1 MSLECQ
7 IVKIK
12 KVPYNETD
20 PVFTAWAKSYSAN
33 FYSTYTTVSSYSA
46 TWGSGGATSLS
57 SLTANWQNTYNFFSV
72 QSANND
78 SVYAVVNSNSA
89 TNWNYQGNDLK
100 SLTANWQNTFIN
112 FNAQSANN
120 DSVYSTVQS
129 NSSLWIIDS
138 TSDNQVRELTANWQ
152 NTYTNVYNNSANW
165 SSSYTVI
172 SNQSA
177 NNVSVYNTVNSN
189 SATTWNYQG
198 NDVKSLTSNWQN
210 TYNSFSNQ
218 SANNVSVYNNVNSNS
233 ANWSKGLTLFTEVSS
248 VTGINS
254 SRLVYALSAT
264 SSATNVDVAILPKGN
279 GSFSSQIPNG
289 TISGG
294 NKRGQYAVDFQ
305 RIRINSNQVSS
316 GSYSVIL
323 NGQNNTNSG
332 VFSLIL
338 NGDNNANSG
347 NYSSII
353 NGRLHSNQGQYS
365 TVINGVAN
373 SCYGNYV
380 TIINGFENSI
390 TGNSYYSSILNG
402 TNNYINNSFSTILG
416 GSNNLVDSSGYATI
430 LNSANAVADRFG
442 QVSKS
447 NSKFH
452 NNGDAQRT
460 EFLLYG
466 KSTNQINTELTLDN
480 ASLPLTL
487 TSNSFQ
493 LCTII
498 VLGVDEDGNYSQFS
512 RKMTIKNIS
521 GVYSLCHIESIGTD
535 VSDAGNCVISVDNA
549 KGIVLTC
556 GSLLD
561 NNTVWLASIIAV
573 ELHVPQPYTSVSI
586 LSLNNGVSNTT
597 TDIDNLFS

>member
-1 MSLECQ
+1 MNLECQ
-7 IVKIK
+7 TVKIK

-46 TWGSGGATSLS
+46 TWGSGAATSLS

-172 SNQSA
+172 SDQSA
-177 NNVSVYNTVNSN
+177 NNASVYS
-189 SATTWNYQG
+189 
-198 NDVKSLTSNWQN
+198 
-210 TYNSFSNQ
+210 
-218 SANNVSVYNNVNSNS
+218 NVNSNS
-233 ANWSKGLTLFTEVSS
+233 ANWSKGLTLFSEVSS

-264 SSATNVDVAILPKGN
+264 SSATSVDVAILPKGN
-279 GSFSSQIPNG
+279 GSFSLQIPDG

-305 RIRINSNQVSS
+305 RIRGSSSQISS
-316 GSYSVIL
+316 GTYSTIINGSNNSSSSSYSTI
-323 NGQNNTNSG
+323 
-332 VFSLIL
+332 I
-338 NGDNNANSG
+338 NGDNN
-347 NYSSII
+347 YSTA
-353 NGRLHSNQGQYS
+353 GYS
-365 TVINGVAN
+365 TVINGFSNYSN
-373 SCYGNYV
+373 SAYS
-380 TIINGFENSI
+380 TIINGNNNNSSGSYGTVI
-390 TGNSYYSSILNG
+390 NGNINNNNGEYSTIING
-402 TNNYINNSFSTILG
+402 NNNYINNSFGTILG
-416 GSNNLVDSSGYATI
+416 GSDNLISSSCATI
-430 LNSANAVADRFG
+430 LNSKNAVADRFG
-442 QVSKS
+442 QISKS
-447 NSKFH
+447 NTKFY

-466 KSTNQINTELTLDN
+466 ESTNQINTELTLDN
-480 ASLPLTL
+480 SSQLLTL

-512 RKMTIKNIS
+512 RKITIKNVF
-521 GVYSLCHIESIGTD
+521 GAYSLCHIESIGTD

-597 TDIDNLFS
+597 TDINNLFS